1 MEGARP
7 LRIVVLVKQ
16 VPDTK
21 NVTGEVMKPDGTV
34 NRAALAAIFNP
45 EDLNA
50 LEMGLELKARYGGE
64 VIVLT
69 MGPPR
74 AADILKD
81 SLCRGADRVILLSDR
96 RFAASDTLATS
107 YTIAQAITTHLMPYD
122 LVLCGRQ
129 AIDGD
134 TAQVGPQAAEK
145 LGIAQVTYADQVL
158 DFDGSKLTIRRDLG
172 RAKEVVEVRL
182 PALLTVP
189 KTANAP
195 RWPNARL
202 LLKYRRAR
210 SAFEVEG
217 EAKAQGRGV
226 DEVVGEL
233 RGRGLFIET
242 WGAEDINADL
252 ARIGISG
259 SPTKVKKVENVVLT
273 GRNLKLFKADDSGVR
288 DLINELIDERT
299 FG

>member
-1 MEGARP
+1 
-7 LRIVVLVKQ
+7 VLAKQ

-21 NVTGEVMKPDGTV
+21 NVSGEVMKPDGTV
-34 NRAALAAIFNP
+34 NRNALEAIFNP

-50 LEMGLELKARYGGE
+50 LEMALELKERFGGE
-64 VIVLT
+64 VIVIT

-107 YTIAQAITTHLMPYD
+107 YTIAQAIQTHLSPYD
-122 LVLCGRQ
+122 MVLCGRQ

-134 TAQVGPQAAEK
+134 TAQVGPQVAEK
-145 LGIAQVTYADQVL
+145 LGISQATFADKVL
-158 DFDGSKLTIRRDLG
+158 EIDGDRARIRRDLG
-172 RAKEVVEVRL
+172 RAQETIEARL
-182 PALLTVP
+182 PVLLTVP
-189 KTANAP
+189 KSSNSP

-210 SAFEVEG
+210 SGFEVEA
-217 EAKAQGRGV
+217 EAKRQGCTV
-226 DEVVGEL
+226 DALVEGL
-233 RGRGLFIET
+233 QKKGLFIET
-242 WGAEDINADL
+242 WGAEDIAADL

-259 SPTKVKKVENVVLT
+259 SPTKVKKIENVVLA
-273 GRNLKLFKADDSGVR
+273 GRNLKLYSPDDAGVR
-288 DLINELIDERT
+288 DLVSELVDERT

>member
-1 MEGARP
+1 MRV
-7 LRIVVLVKQ
+7 IVLVKQ

-21 NVTGEVMKPDGTV
+21 NVTGEVMKADGTV
-34 NRAALAAIFNP
+34 NRGALAAIFNP

-50 LEMGLELKARYGGE
+50 LEMGLEMKERFGGE

-107 YTIAQAITTHLMPYD
+107 YTIAQAITTHLAPYD
-122 LVLCGRQ
+122 VVVCGRQ

-134 TAQVGPQAAEK
+134 TAQVGPQAADK
-145 LGIAQVTYADQVL
+145 LGIAQVTYADKIL
-158 DFDGSKLTIRRDLG
+158 AFDGARFTIRRDLG
-172 RAKEVVEVRL
+172 RAQEVVEVT
-182 PALLTVP
+182 PPVLLTVP
-189 KTANAP
+189 KSANAP

-210 SAFEVEG
+210 SAFEVEA
-217 EAKAQGRGV
+217 EAKAQGTTV
-226 DEVVGEL
+226 DALVGGL
-233 RGRGLFIET
+233 RGKGLFVET
-242 WGAEDINADL
+242 WGAEDIGADL

-259 SPTKVKKVENVVLT
+259 SPTKVKKVENVILT
-273 GRNLKLFKADDSGVR
+273 GRNLKLFNADDNGVR
-288 DLINELIDERT
+288 DLINELIEERT

>member
-1 MEGARP
+1 
-7 LRIVVLVKQ
+7 VLAKQ

-21 NVTGEVMKPDGTV
+21 NVSGEVMKPDGTV
-34 NRAALAAIFNP
+34 NRNALEAIFNP

-50 LEMGLELKARYGGE
+50 LEMALELKERFGGE
-64 VIVLT
+64 VIVIT

-107 YTIAQAITTHLMPYD
+107 YTIAQAIQTHLSPYD
-122 LVLCGRQ
+122 MVLCGRQ

-134 TAQVGPQAAEK
+134 TAQVGPQVAEK
-145 LGIAQVTYADQVL
+145 LGISQATFADKVL
-158 DFDGSKLTIRRDLG
+158 EIDGDRARIRRDLG
-172 RAKEVVEVRL
+172 RAQETVEARL
-182 PALLTVP
+182 PVLLTVP
-189 KTANAP
+189 KSANSP

-210 SAFEVEG
+210 SGFEVEA
-217 EAKAQGRGV
+217 EAKRQGCTV
-226 DEVVGEL
+226 DALVEGL
-233 RGRGLFIET
+233 QKKGLFIET
-242 WGAEDINADL
+242 WGAEDIAADL

-259 SPTKVKKVENVVLT
+259 SPTKVKKIENVVLA
-273 GRNLKLFKADDSGVR
+273 GRNLKLYSPDDSGVR
-288 DLINELIDERT
+288 DLVSELVEERT

>member
-1 MEGARP
+1 MP
-7 LRIVVLVKQ
+7 LRIIVLAKQ

-21 NVTGEVMKPDGTV
+21 NVSGEVMKPDGTV
-34 NRAALAAIFNP
+34 NRNALEAIFNP

-50 LEMGLELKARYGGE
+50 LEMALELKERFGGE
-64 VIVLT
+64 VIVIT

-107 YTIAQAITTHLMPYD
+107 YTIAQAIQTHLSPYD
-122 LVLCGRQ
+122 MVLCGRQ

-134 TAQVGPQAAEK
+134 TAQVGPQVAEK
-145 LGIAQVTYADQVL
+145 LGISQATFADKVL
-158 DFDGSKLTIRRDLG
+158 EIDGDRARIRRDLG
-172 RAKEVVEVRL
+172 RAQETVEARL
-182 PALLTVP
+182 PVLLTVP
-189 KTANAP
+189 KSANSP

-210 SAFEVEG
+210 SGFEVEA
-217 EAKAQGRGV
+217 EAKRQGCTV
-226 DEVVGEL
+226 DALVEGL
-233 RGRGLFIET
+233 QKKGLFIET
-242 WGAEDINADL
+242 WGAEDIAADL

-259 SPTKVKKVENVVLT
+259 SPTKVKKIENVVLA
-273 GRNLKLFKADDSGVR
+273 GRNLKLYSPDDSGVR
-288 DLINELIDERT
+288 DLVSELVEERT

>member
-1 MEGARP
+1 VP
-7 LRIVVLVKQ
+7 LRIIVLVKQ

-21 NVTGEVMKPDGTV
+21 NVSGEVMKPDGTV
-34 NRAALAAIFNP
+34 NRNALAAIFNP

-50 LEMGLELKARYGGE
+50 LEMALDLKERYAGE

-107 YTIAQAITTHLMPYD
+107 YTVAQAITTNLAPYD
-122 LVLCGRQ
+122 MVICGRQ

-134 TAQVGPQAAEK
+134 TAQVGPQTADK
-145 LGIAQVTYADQVL
+145 LGIAQVTYADKVI
-158 DFDGSKLTIRRDLG
+158 DFDGAKFTIRRDLG
-172 RAKEVVEVRL
+172 RTQEMVEAKAPV
-182 PALLTVP
+182 LLTVP
-189 KTANAP
+189 KTANSP

-210 SAFEVEG
+210 SAFEVEA
-217 EAKAQGRGV
+217 EAKAQGIPV
-226 DEVVGEL
+226 DQVVAAL
-233 RGRGLFIET
+233 RAKGLFIET
-242 WGAEDINADL
+242 WGAEDIGADL

-259 SPTKVKKVENVVLT
+259 SPTKVKKVENVVLA
-273 GRNLKLFKADDSGVR
+273 GRNLKMFGPDDDGVR
-288 DLINELIDERT
+288 QLIHELADERT

>member
-1 MEGARP
+1 VP
-7 LRIVVLVKQ
+7 LRIIVLAKQ

-34 NRAALAAIFNP
+34 NRNALAAIFNP

-50 LEMGLELKARYGGE
+50 LEMGLELKERYGGE
-64 VIVLT
+64 VIVIT

-74 AADILKD
+74 AAEILKD

-107 YTIAQAITTHLMPYD
+107 YTIAQAIQTHLMPYD
-122 LVLCGRQ
+122 MVLCGRQ

-134 TAQVGPQAAEK
+134 TAQVGPQVAEK
-145 LGIAQVTYADQVL
+145 LGISQATFADKVL
-158 DFDGSKLTIRRDLG
+158 EIDGGRVRIRRDLG
-172 RAKEVVEVRL
+172 RAQETVDARL
-182 PALLTVP
+182 PVLLTVP
-189 KTANAP
+189 KSANSP

-210 SAFEVEG
+210 SGFEIEA
-217 EAKAQGRGV
+217 EAKRQGRTV
-226 DEVVGEL
+226 DEVVADL
-233 RGRGLFIET
+233 QQKGLFIET
-242 WGAEDINADL
+242 WGAEDIAADL

-259 SPTKVKKVENVVLT
+259 SPTKVKKVENVVLA
-273 GRNLKLFKADDSGVR
+273 GRNLKLYSADDTGVR
-288 DLINELIDERT
+288 DLVAELVEERT

>member
-1 MEGARP
+1 MP
-7 LRIVVLVKQ
+7 LRIIVLAKQ

-21 NVTGEVMKPDGTV
+21 NVSGEVMKPDGTV
-34 NRAALAAIFNP
+34 NRNALEAIFNP

-50 LEMGLELKARYGGE
+50 LEMALELKERFGGE
-64 VIVLT
+64 VIVIT

-107 YTIAQAITTHLMPYD
+107 YTIAQAIQTHLSPYD
-122 LVLCGRQ
+122 MVLCGRQ

-134 TAQVGPQAAEK
+134 TAQVGPQVAEK
-145 LGIAQVTYADQVL
+145 LGISQATFADKVL
-158 DFDGSKLTIRRDLG
+158 EIDGDRARIRRDLG
-172 RAKEVVEVRL
+172 RAQETIEARL
-182 PALLTVP
+182 PVLLTVP
-189 KTANAP
+189 KSANSP

-210 SAFEVEG
+210 SGFEVEA
-217 EAKAQGRGV
+217 EAKRQGCTV
-226 DEVVGEL
+226 DALVEGL
-233 RGRGLFIET
+233 QKKGLFIET
-242 WGAEDINADL
+242 WGAEDIAADL

-259 SPTKVKKVENVVLT
+259 SPTKVKKIENVVLA
-273 GRNLKLFKADDSGVR
+273 GRNLKLYSPDDAGVR
-288 DLINELIDERT
+288 DLVSELVDERT

>member
-1 MEGARP
+1 MP
-7 LRIVVLVKQ
+7 LRIIVLVKQ

-21 NVTGEVMKPDGTV
+21 NVTGEVMKADGTV

-50 LEMGLELKARYGGE
+50 LEMGLDLKERYGGE
-64 VIVLT
+64 VIAIT

-74 AADILKD
+74 AADILRD
-81 SLCRGADRVILLSDR
+81 ALCRGADRVILLSDR

-107 YTIAQAITTHLMPYD
+107 YTIAQAITTHLAPYD

-134 TAQVGPQAAEK
+134 TAQVGPQLAEK
-145 LGIAQVTYADQVL
+145 LGVPQVTFADRVL
-158 DFDGSKLTIRRDLG
+158 GYENGRLRIRRDLG
-172 RAKEVVEVRL
+172 RTQEVVEAAMPVV
-182 PALLTVP
+182 LTVP
-189 KTANAP
+189 KTANSP

-210 SAFEVEG
+210 CAFEIEQ
-217 EAKAQGRGV
+217 EARRQNRSV
-226 DEVVGEL
+226 DDVL
-233 RGRGLFIET
+233 AALNARGLFIET
-242 WGAEDINADL
+242 WGAEDIQADL
-252 ARIGISG
+252 MRIGISG
-259 SPTKVKKVENVVLT
+259 SPTKVKKVENVVLA
-273 GRNLKLFKADDSGVR
+273 GRDLKLFPADDNGIR
-288 DLINELIDERT
+288 DLVMELIDERT

>member
-1 MEGARP
+1 
-7 LRIVVLVKQ
+7 
-16 VPDTK
+16 
-21 NVTGEVMKPDGTV
+21 V
-34 NRAALAAIFNP
+34 NRNALAAIFNP

-50 LEMGLELKARYGGE
+50 LEMGLELKERYGGE
-64 VIVLT
+64 VIVIT

-107 YTIAQAITTHLMPYD
+107 YTIAQAIQTHLMPYD

-134 TAQVGPQAAEK
+134 TAQVGPQVAEK
-145 LGIAQVTYADQVL
+145 LGISQATFADKVL
-158 DFDGSKLTIRRDLG
+158 EIEGDRVRIRRDLG
-172 RAKEVVEVRL
+172 RAQETVEARL

-189 KTANAP
+189 KSANSP

-202 LLKYRRAR
+202 LLKNRRAR
-210 SAFEVEG
+210 SGFEVEA
-217 EAKAQGRGV
+217 EAKRQGLTV
-226 DEVVGEL
+226 DQVVEGL
-233 RGRGLFIET
+233 QKRGLFIET
-242 WGAEDINADL
+242 WSAEDIAADL

-259 SPTKVKKVENVVLT
+259 SPTKVKKVENVVLA
-273 GRNLKLFKADDSGVR
+273 GRNLKLYSADDTGVR
-288 DLINELIDERT
+288 DLVAELVDERT

>member
-1 MEGARP
+1 MP
-7 LRIVVLVKQ
+7 LRIIVLIKQ

-34 NRAALAAIFNP
+34 NRGALAAIFNP

-50 LEMGLELKARYGGE
+50 LEMGLDMKARFGGE

-107 YTIAQAITTHLMPYD
+107 YTIAQAIQTHLAPYD
-122 LVLCGRQ
+122 VVVCGRQ

-145 LGIAQVTYADQVL
+145 LGIGQVTYADRIL
-158 DFDGSKLTIRRDLG
+158 EYNGSTMVIRRDLG
-172 RAKEVVEVRL
+172 RTQEVVEAHL
-182 PALLTVP
+182 PVLLTVP

-217 EAKAQGRGV
+217 EAKAQGRTV
-226 DEVVGEL
+226 DEVVNGL
-233 RGRGLFIET
+233 RAKGLFIET
-242 WGAEDINADL
+242 WGAEDIGADL
-252 ARIGISG
+252 SRIGISG

-273 GRNLKLFKADDSGVR
+273 GANLKLFTPDDTGVR
-288 DLINELIDERT
+288 DLINELIEERT

>member
-1 MEGARP
+1 VP
-7 LRIVVLVKQ
+7 LRIIVLAKQ

-34 NRAALAAIFNP
+34 NRNALAAIFNP

-50 LEMGLELKARYGGE
+50 LEMGLELKERYGGE
-64 VIVLT
+64 VIVIT

-96 RFAASDTLATS
+96 RFAAADTLATS
-107 YTIAQAITTHLMPYD
+107 YTVAQAITTHLMPYD
-122 LVLCGRQ
+122 VVLCGRQ

-134 TAQVGPQAAEK
+134 TAQVGPQVAEK
-145 LGIAQVTYADQVL
+145 LGIPQVTYADRVL
-158 DFDGSKLTIRRDLG
+158 EVEGNRFRIRRDLG
-172 RAKEVVEVRL
+172 RSQEVVDACGPL
-182 PALLTVP
+182 LLTVL
-189 KTANAP
+189 KSANSP

-210 SAFEVEG
+210 SGFEVEQ
-217 EAKAQGRGV
+217 EAKRQGRSLDDV
-226 DEVVGEL
+226 LAEL
-233 RGRGLFIET
+233 RGKGLFIET
-242 WGAEDINADL
+242 WGAEDVEAEL
-252 ARIGISG
+252 LRVGISG
-259 SPTKVKKVENVVLT
+259 SPTKVKKVDNVVLA
-273 GRNLKLFKADDSGVR
+273 GANLRLFDSGDTGVR
-288 DLINELIDERT
+288 ELVTELIEERT

>member
-1 MEGARP
+1 MP
-7 LRIVVLVKQ
+7 LRIIVLAKQ

-21 NVTGEVMKPDGTV
+21 NVSGEVMKPDGTV
-34 NRAALAAIFNP
+34 NRTALEAIFNP

-50 LEMGLELKARYGGE
+50 LEMALELKERFGGE
-64 VIVLT
+64 VIVIT

-107 YTIAQAITTHLMPYD
+107 YTIAQAIQTHLSPYD
-122 LVLCGRQ
+122 MVLCGRQ

-134 TAQVGPQAAEK
+134 TAQVGPQVAEK
-145 LGIAQVTYADQVL
+145 LGISQATFADKVL
-158 DFDGSKLTIRRDLG
+158 EIDGDRARIRRDLG
-172 RAKEVVEVRL
+172 RAQETIEARL
-182 PALLTVP
+182 PVLLTVP
-189 KTANAP
+189 KSANSP

-210 SAFEVEG
+210 SGFEVEA
-217 EAKAQGRGV
+217 EAKRQGCTV
-226 DEVVGEL
+226 DALVEGL
-233 RGRGLFIET
+233 QKKGLFIET
-242 WGAEDINADL
+242 WGAEDIAADL

-259 SPTKVKKVENVVLT
+259 SPTKVKKIENVVLA
-273 GRNLKLFKADDSGVR
+273 GRNLKLYSPDDTGVR
-288 DLINELIDERT
+288 DLVSELVDERT

>member
-1 MEGARP
+1 M
-7 LRIVVLVKQ
+7 IVLAKQ

-34 NRAALAAIFNP
+34 NRNALAAIFNP

-50 LEMGLELKARYGGE
+50 LEMALEMKERFGGE
-64 VIVLT
+64 VIVMT

-74 AADILKD
+74 AAEILKD
-81 SLCRGADRVILLSDR
+81 CLCRGADRVILLSDR

-107 YTIAQAITTHLMPYD
+107 YTVAQAIHANLMPYD
-122 LVLCGRQ
+122 VVLCGRQ

-134 TAQVGPQAAEK
+134 TAQVGPQVADK
-145 LGIAQVTYADQVL
+145 LGIGQVTYADKVL
-158 DFDGSKLTIRRDLG
+158 GVEDGRLRVHRDLG
-172 RAKEVVEVRL
+172 RAEEIVETRL
-182 PALLTVP
+182 PVLLTVP
-189 KTANAP
+189 KSANSP

-210 SAFEVEG
+210 SAFEVER
-217 EAKAQGRGV
+217 EAQEQGIALSDLVAR
-226 DEVVGEL
+226 L
-233 RGRGLFIET
+233 RARNLFIET
-242 WGAEDINADL
+242 WGAEDIGAEL
-252 ARIGISG
+252 SRIGISG

-273 GRNLKLFKADDSGVR
+273 GRNLRMFDAGEEGVR
-288 DLINELIDERT
+288 DLVHELVEERT

>member
-1 MEGARP
+1 MP
-7 LRIVVLVKQ
+7 LRIIVLAKQ

-34 NRAALAAIFNP
+34 NRNALAAIFNP

-50 LEMGLELKARYGGE
+50 LEMGLELKERYGGE
-64 VIVLT
+64 VIVIT

-107 YTIAQAITTHLMPYD
+107 YTVAMAIQTHLMPYD
-122 LVLCGRQ
+122 MVICGRQ

-134 TAQVGPQAAEK
+134 TAQVGPQVAEK
-145 LGIAQVTYADQVL
+145 LGICQVTFADAVL
-158 DFDGSKLTIRRDLG
+158 EVAPGNRFRIRRDLG
-172 RAKEVVEVRL
+172 RAQEVVVAQG
-182 PALLTVP
+182 PVLLTVP
-189 KTANAP
+189 KSANSP
-195 RWPNARL
+195 RWPNAKL

-210 SAFEVEG
+210 SGFEVEA
-217 EAKAQGRGV
+217 EAKRQGLTV
-226 DEVVGEL
+226 DQVVTDL
-233 RGRGLFIET
+233 RKKGLFIET
-242 WGAEDINADL
+242 WGAEDIGADL

-259 SPTKVKKVENVVLT
+259 SPTKVKKVENVVLA
-273 GRNLKLFKADDSGVR
+273 GRDLKLYKNDDDGVR
-288 DLINELIDERT
+288 ALVSELVEERT

>member
-1 MEGARP
+1 MP
-7 LRIVVLVKQ
+7 LRIIVLAKQ

-21 NVTGEVMKPDGTV
+21 NVSGEVMKPDGTV
-34 NRAALAAIFNP
+34 NRNALEAIFNP

-50 LEMGLELKARYGGE
+50 LEMALELKERFGGE
-64 VIVLT
+64 VIVIT

-107 YTIAQAITTHLMPYD
+107 YTIAQAIQTHLSPYD
-122 LVLCGRQ
+122 MVLCGRQ

-134 TAQVGPQAAEK
+134 TAQVGPQVAEK
-145 LGIAQVTYADQVL
+145 LGISQATFADKVL
-158 DFDGSKLTIRRDLG
+158 EIDGDRARIRRDLG
-172 RAKEVVEVRL
+172 RAQETIEARL
-182 PALLTVP
+182 PVLLTVP
-189 KTANAP
+189 KSANSP

-210 SAFEVEG
+210 SGFEVEA
-217 EAKAQGRGV
+217 EAKRQGCTV
-226 DEVVGEL
+226 DALVEGL
-233 RGRGLFIET
+233 QKKGLFIET
-242 WGAEDINADL
+242 WGAEDIAADL

-259 SPTKVKKVENVVLT
+259 SPTKVKKIENVVLA
-273 GRNLKLFKADDSGVR
+273 GRNLKLYSADDTGVR
-288 DLINELIDERT
+288 DLVSELVEERT

>member
-1 MEGARP
+1 VP

-21 NVTGEVMKPDGTV
+21 NVTGEVMKADGTV

-50 LEMGLELKARYGGE
+50 LEMGLELKERYGGE
-64 VIVLT
+64 VIVIT

-81 SLCRGADRVILLSDR
+81 CLCRGADRVILLSDR

-107 YTIAQAITTHLMPYD
+107 YTVAQAIMNHLAPYD
-122 LVLCGRQ
+122 VVLCGRQ

-134 TAQVGPQAAEK
+134 TAQVGPQCAEK
-145 LGIAQVTYADQVL
+145 LGVPQVTYADKIL
-158 DFDGSKLTIRRDLG
+158 DFDGTKLTIRRDLG
-172 RAKEVVEVRL
+172 RTKETVEAKL
-182 PALLTVP
+182 PVLLTVP
-189 KTANAP
+189 KTANSP

-202 LLKYRRAR
+202 MLKYRRAR
-210 SAFEVEG
+210 SAFEVES
-217 EAKAQGRGV
+217 EAKAQGRSV
-226 DEVVGEL
+226 DEVAGGL
-233 RGRGLFIET
+233 RAKGLFIET
-242 WGAEDINADL
+242 WGAEDIGADL
-252 ARIGISG
+252 SRIGISG

-273 GRNLKLFKADDSGVR
+273 GRNLKLFNADDTGVR

>member
-1 MEGARP
+1 M
-7 LRIVVLVKQ
+7 IVLVKQ

-34 NRAALAAIFNP
+34 NRNALAAIFNP

-50 LEMGLELKARYGGE
+50 LEMALDLKQRYGGE
-64 VIVLT
+64 VIVIT

-81 SLCRGADRVILLSDR
+81 SLCRGADRAILLSDR

-107 YTIAQAITTHLMPYD
+107 YSIAQAILTRLMPFD

-134 TAQVGPQAAEK
+134 TAQVGPQCADK
-145 LGIAQVTYADQVL
+145 LGIPQVTFADKVL
-158 DFDGSKLTIRRDLG
+158 DYDGGVFRIRRDLG
-172 RAKEVVEVRL
+172 RAQELVEAKA
-182 PALLTVP
+182 PLLVTVP
-189 KTANAP
+189 KTANSP
-195 RWPNARL
+195 RWPNAHL

-210 SAFEVEG
+210 SGFELEA
-217 EAKAQGRGV
+217 EAKRLGKKV
-226 DEVVGEL
+226 DEVQQDL
-233 RGRGLFIET
+233 ASKNLFIET
-242 WGAEDINADL
+242 WGAEDIGAEL
-252 ARIGISG
+252 VRIGISG
-259 SPTKVKKVENVVLT
+259 SPTKVKKVENVVLA
-273 GRNLKLFKADDSGVR
+273 GANLKLFKPDDAGVR
-288 DLINELIDERT
+288 ELVNELVEERT

>member
-1 MEGARP
+1 
-7 LRIVVLVKQ
+7 LRIIVLVKQ

-21 NVTGEVMKPDGTV
+21 NVTGEVMKADGTV

-50 LEMGLELKARYGGE
+50 LEMGLELKGRYGGE

-81 SLCRGADRVILLSDR
+81 CLCRGADRVILLSDR

-107 YTIAQAITTHLMPYD
+107 YTVAQAIKAHLAPYD
-122 LVLCGRQ
+122 VVLCGRQ

-134 TAQVGPQAAEK
+134 TAQVGPQCAEK
-145 LGIAQVTYADQVL
+145 LGIAQVTYADKVL
-158 DFDGSKLTIRRDLG
+158 DFDGRTLTIRRDLG
-172 RAKEVVEVRL
+172 RAKETVAAKL
-182 PALLTVP
+182 PVLLTVP
-189 KTANAP
+189 KSANSP
-195 RWPNARL
+195 RWPDARL
-202 LLKYRRAR
+202 LLKDRRAR
-210 SAFEVEG
+210 SGFEIEG
-217 EAKAQGRGV
+217 EAKAQGRSV
-226 DEVVGEL
+226 DELVGAL
-233 RGRGLFIET
+233 REKGLFVET
-242 WGAEDINADL
+242 WGAEDIGADL
-252 ARIGISG
+252 SRIGISG

-273 GRNLKLFKADDSGVR
+273 GRNLKLFNADDHGVR

>member
-1 MEGARP
+1 MS
-7 LRIVVLVKQ
+7 LRIIVLVKQ

-21 NVTGEVMKPDGTV
+21 NVTGEVMKADGTV

-50 LEMGLELKARYGGE
+50 LEMALDIKERFGGE
-64 VIVLT
+64 VVVIT

-107 YTIAQAITTHLMPYD
+107 YTVAQAITTHLAPYD
-122 LVLCGRQ
+122 IVLCGRQ

-134 TAQVGPQAAEK
+134 TAQVGPQCAEK
-145 LGIAQVTYADQVL
+145 LGIPQVTYADKIL
-158 DFDGSKLTIRRDLG
+158 EFDGKTLVIRRDLG
-172 RAKEVVEVRL
+172 RAKETVEATL
-182 PALLTVP
+182 PVLLTVP
-189 KTANAP
+189 KSANSP
-195 RWPNARL
+195 RWPNAKL
-202 LLKYRRAR
+202 MLKYRRAR
-210 SAFEVEG
+210 SAFEVES
-217 EAKAQGRGV
+217 EAKAQGRSV
-226 DEVVGEL
+226 DELVAAL
-233 RGRGLFIET
+233 RAKGLFIET
-242 WGAEDINADL
+242 WGAEDVGADL
-252 ARIGISG
+252 SRIGISG

-273 GRNLKLFKADDSGVR
+273 GRDLKLFNADDAGVR

>member
-1 MEGARP
+1 MP
-7 LRIVVLVKQ
+7 LRIIVLAKQ

-21 NVTGEVMKPDGTV
+21 NVSGEVMKPDGTV
-34 NRAALAAIFNP
+34 NRNALEAIFNP

-50 LEMGLELKARYGGE
+50 LEMALELKERFGGE
-64 VIVLT
+64 VIVIT

-107 YTIAQAITTHLMPYD
+107 YTIAQAIQTHLSPYD
-122 LVLCGRQ
+122 MVLCGRQ

-134 TAQVGPQAAEK
+134 TAQVGPQVAEK
-145 LGIAQVTYADQVL
+145 LGISQATFADKVL
-158 DFDGSKLTIRRDLG
+158 EIDGDRARIRRDLG
-172 RAKEVVEVRL
+172 RAQETIEARL
-182 PALLTVP
+182 PVLLTVP
-189 KTANAP
+189 KSANSP

-210 SAFEVEG
+210 SGFEIEAEAKRQGCTVDALVEG
-217 EAKAQGRGV
+217 LQKK
-226 DEVVGEL
+226 
-233 RGRGLFIET
+233 GLFIET
-242 WGAEDINADL
+242 WGAEDIAADL

-259 SPTKVKKVENVVLT
+259 SPTKVKKIENVVLA
-273 GRNLKLFKADDSGVR
+273 GRNLKLYSPDDTGVR
-288 DLINELIDERT
+288 DLVSELVEERT

>member
-1 MEGARP
+1 
-7 LRIVVLVKQ
+7 VLAKQ

-21 NVTGEVMKPDGTV
+21 NVSGEVMKPDGTV
-34 NRAALAAIFNP
+34 NRNALEAIFNP

-50 LEMGLELKARYGGE
+50 LEMALELKERFGGE
-64 VIVLT
+64 VIVIT

-107 YTIAQAITTHLMPYD
+107 YTIAQAIQTHLSPYD
-122 LVLCGRQ
+122 MVLCGRQ

-134 TAQVGPQAAEK
+134 TAQVGPQVAEK
-145 LGIAQVTYADQVL
+145 LGISQATFADKVL
-158 DFDGSKLTIRRDLG
+158 EIDGDRARIRRDLG
-172 RAKEVVEVRL
+172 RAQETIEARL
-182 PALLTVP
+182 PVLLTVP
-189 KTANAP
+189 KSSNSP

-210 SAFEVEG
+210 SGFEVEA
-217 EAKAQGRGV
+217 EAKRQGCTV
-226 DEVVGEL
+226 DALVEGL
-233 RGRGLFIET
+233 QKKGLFIET
-242 WGAEDINADL
+242 WGAEDIAADL

-259 SPTKVKKVENVVLT
+259 SPTKVKKIENVVLA
-273 GRNLKLFKADDSGVR
+273 GRNLKLYSPDDTGVR
-288 DLINELIDERT
+288 DLVSELVDERT